1 MSEVRGGYGG
11 AIDRFFA
18 LRASGTTVRT
28 ELAAG
33 LTTFLTMAYIVAVNP
48 AILGDAGMD
57 KGAVFVATCLAAAL
71 GSAIMG
77 LAANYPVALAPGMG
91 LNAYFAYVIVGQQ
104 HFTWQAALG
113 AMFLSGL
120 GFLLLTLVGLR
131 EKLVAGIPAS
141 LRVGITA
148 GIGFFLAFI
157 ALKSAGLVVAD
168 PATLVTLGDLHR
180 GPALLALLGFLVI
193 ATLAARRVTGALVL
207 GIALVTA
214 LGPLTL
220 GTKAT
225 GLLATPPSLAPTLLA
240 LDLRGALSHG
250 LAEIVLV
257 LFLVELLDATGTL
270 VGVAGEAGLLAIE
283 GADRRLGR
291 ALFADSLAIVA
302 GALLG
307 TSSTTAYLESAAGV
321 AADGRTGLTAL
332 TVAALFLLTLVFA
345 PLVMA
350 VPSCATAPALFF
362 VACLMMRGLRALPF
376 DDLTEAVPALITAI
390 AMPLTFSI
398 ANGIA
403 FGLIAHVAIKLAT
416 GRVRN
421 VSLASAILA
430 ALFVLRYAVIA
441 R

>member
-113 AMFLSGL
+113 AVFLSGL
-120 GFLLLTLVGLR
+120 GFLLLTLFGLR

-193 ATLAARRVTGALVL
+193 ATLAARRVPGALVA

-214 LGPLTL
+214 LGTLTL

-225 GLLATPPSLAPTLLA
+225 GLLAPPPSLAPTLLA

-321 AADGRTGLTAL
+321 AAGGRTGLTAL

-345 PLVMA
+345 PLVMV

-376 DDLTEAVPALITAI
+376 DDLTEAVPALITAV

-403 FGLIAHVAIKLAT
+403 FGLIAHVAIKVAA
-416 GRVRN
+416 GRARD
-421 VSLASAILA
+421 VSLPAAVLA